1 MVWSTSYQIKANNNI
16 QPTALFDDVEDVE
29 FPEYS
34 NVRTSRLQF
43 YLILILSYGN
53 KVHISW

>member
-1 MVWSTSYQIKANNNI
+1 MTNFDSWLDDWWFDPPRIRLRANTNI

-34 NVRTSRLQF
+34 NVPHG
-43 YLILILSYGN
+43 LILILSYG
-53 KVHISW
+53 